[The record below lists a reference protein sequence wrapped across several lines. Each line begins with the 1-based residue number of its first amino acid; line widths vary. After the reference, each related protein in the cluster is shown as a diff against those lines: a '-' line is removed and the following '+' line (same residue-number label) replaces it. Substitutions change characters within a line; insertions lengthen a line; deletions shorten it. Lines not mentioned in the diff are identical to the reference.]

1 MQRIVIEIEKNSK
14 MLESGTEGAIE
25 IASMMRKVEFFRV
38 IYYIREPRDEFYSI
52 LQVRFMEKHSS
63 LEEIPFL
70 NFPWI
75 TTQIL
80 DFNSSTGIY
89 TIFVKGNPP
98 VDTRKSNAKP
108 DIFPLSTEVVNDKYR
123 ITFLTNSEDMPKFIE
138 ARKTER
144 FDLRILSVTSA
155 KLPLGSPLDTLTNK
169 QFNILRESYYSGYYD
184 IPRRIN
190 SEELANKLGIAN
202 STFVTTLRRAE
213 KRIMSDLF
221 GGR

>member
-89 TIFVKGNPP
+89 TIFVKWM
-98 VDTRKSNAKP
+98 
-108 DIFPLSTEVVNDKYR
+108 IQ
-123 ITFLTNSEDMPKFIE
+123 I
-138 ARKTER
+138 
-144 FDLRILSVTSA
+144 
-155 KLPLGSPLDTLTNK
+155 
-169 QFNILRESYYSGYYD
+169 
-184 IPRRIN
+184 
-190 SEELANKLGIAN
+190 
-202 STFVTTLRRAE
+202 
-213 KRIMSDLF
+213 
-221 GGR
+221 